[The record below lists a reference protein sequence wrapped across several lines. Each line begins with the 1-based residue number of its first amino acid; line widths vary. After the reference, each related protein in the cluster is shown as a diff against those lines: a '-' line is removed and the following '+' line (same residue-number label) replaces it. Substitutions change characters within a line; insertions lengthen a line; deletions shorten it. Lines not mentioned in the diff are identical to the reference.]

1 MGSHYDIKILLS
13 ESDSTT
19 ILQQTLFSLGP
30 CINVFQH
37 CRPIMCIDG
46 TFLTTKY
53 KGHMLTV
60 IRVDGN
66 NQLLLVDFAFV
77 ESKNIDS

>member
-1 MGSHYDIKILLS
+1 
-13 ESDSTT
+13 
-19 ILQQTLFSLGP
+19 
-30 CINVFQH
+30 
-37 CRPIMCIDG
+37 MCIDG